1 MRGSACGM
9 VAPHAEHFA
18 ETGMPFSSHRN
29 CISGPRRCISLS
41 VVRLSPSFLL
51 NKFSATSSTRVSI
64 TDSGCEP
71 ARWKKSPWVS
81 NIDLSFLFS
90 LGNLNEKC
98 GYSSFRHVW
107 ERINLDTVLNNT
119 ANPKI
124 LLVDDNDAVRE
135 SLKTVLQCS
144 QFDVKA
150 AASVAEAIH
159 LIDTETFDV
168 LLSDLHLPGAGD
180 GFTIV
185 SAMRHRH
192 PDAITLLFTGYPA
205 LKEAMDAILLQADE
219 IMVKPMPIPELL
231 ALIREKLKN
240 RGTRRPSNT
249 ERVASILEREAETTI
264 ADWLSRVEKEDE
276 LTHIVLS
283 IDQRTGHLPLLIR
296 ELVHRLRVPRSLGTK
311 QVSVG
316 AVEHGKTRRFQGY
329 SIPMIVEESR
339 ILQVSIFNTLQ
350 SNLSVVDFSLLLI
363 DVMTIADE
371 VDSQLKQT
379 IVSFTGSSAV
389 TIASPALA

>member
-1 MRGSACGM
+1 MR
-9 VAPHAEHFA
+9 
-18 ETGMPFSSHRN
+18 
-29 CISGPRRCISLS
+29 
-41 VVRLSPSFLL
+41 
-51 NKFSATSSTRVSI
+51 TRPP
-64 TDSGCEP
+64 GE
-71 ARWKKSPWVS
+71 KSPWVS

-90 LGNLNEKC
+90 LGNLYEKC
-98 GYSSFRHVW
+98 GYFSFRHVW

-283 IDQRTGHLPLLIR
+283 IDQRTGHLPLLLR

-316 AVEHGKTRRFQGY
+316 AVEHGKTRRSQGY

-339 ILQVSIFNTLQ
+339 ILQVSIRL
-350 SNLSVVDFSLLLI
+350 
-363 DVMTIADE
+363 
-371 VDSQLKQT
+371 DSQIRCRGRFRSLCRNQPRLGAGRNP
-379 IVSFTGSSAV
+379 S
-389 TIASPALA
+389 LAQVK